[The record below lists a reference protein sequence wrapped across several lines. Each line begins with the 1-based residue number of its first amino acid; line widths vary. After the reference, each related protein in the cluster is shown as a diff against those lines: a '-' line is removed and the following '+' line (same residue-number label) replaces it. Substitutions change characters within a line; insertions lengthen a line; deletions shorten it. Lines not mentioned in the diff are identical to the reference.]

1 MTNLQLMIKY
11 AGRNIIISLYFI
23 QSDNTLI
30 FLTPYMHV
38 SLYIFVFLAGN
49 LSRVGQMTHIVH
61 DN

>member
-11 AGRNIIISLYFI
+11 AERNINISLYFI

-38 SLYIFVFLAGN
+38 SLYIFVFLAGK

>member
-1 MTNLQLMIKY
+1 MIKY
-11 AGRNIIISLYFI
+11 AERNIIISLYFI

-38 SLYIFVFLAGN
+38 SLYIFVFLAGK
-49 LSRVGQMTHIVH
+49 LSRVGQMTHIAH